1 MCDFILMLPLLTIL
15 EYRNMERDNDP
26 HEEFIVASRCI
37 ARCID
42 VFCKVKQLINVGLA
56 LQQRDAV
63 ENGDITEDED
73 LRASRDKRL
82 SKM

>member
-1 MCDFILMLPLLTIL
+1 MGHFILMLLLLTIL
-15 EYRNMERDNDP
+15 EYRNMERDNAP
-26 HEEFIVASRCI
+26 HEEFIVAARCI
-37 ARCID
+37 AHCID
-42 VFCKVKQLINVGLA
+42 VFCKVKKLINVGLA
-56 LQQRDAV
+56 LQQRDTV